1 MIFLSERFGMGRM
14 SPGVSLYS
22 RKILIENKSP
32 DILPEW
38 LRFLKGVIDSE
49 DLPVSIS
56 REKAQDSALIGKIRK
71 ALTRRFLSFLANTA
85 K

>member
-1 MIFLSERFGMGRM
+1 MGRM
-14 SPGVSLYS
+14 NPGVSLYS
-22 RKILIENKSP
+22 RRVLIENKSP

-56 REKAQDSALIGKIRK
+56 REKAQDSALIAKIRK
-71 ALTRRFLSFLANTA
+71 ALTRRFLNFLANKA